1 MIDVVGGLTFGRH
14 DSLDA
19 DFAEFRPRPLEASV
33 VVREDELHTRAP
45 EGVARGRASE
55 DQLAHRGRATQFRD
69 ARLAEHPANGVDDV
83 RLAAAVGSDDPDDG
97 MLELDERR
105 IGKALEAC
113 ELDLT

>member
-33 VVREDELHTRAP
+33 VVREDELHARAP
-45 EGVARGRASE
+45 EARGRARE
-55 DQLAHRGRATQFRD
+55 DQLTHRGRAAQFRD

-83 RLAAAVGSDDPDDG
+83 RLAAAVGSDDPDNG